1 MTLSQYTLMH
11 RRARL
16 SASDVLTLCSWTGQV
31 AGAQEGE
38 HFLETEDSTVY
49 TRHQLRRMRERE
61 LAEMLGPEF
70 RPQIADVVVEACS
83 ATDGMLSMVKGTSA
97 DLLVL
102 GVRSGGSFTR
112 AATHAL
118 GSIISNEL
126 TGLYQ
131 SLTAKNGGTGG
142 IVAPFAS
149 GGRKSRAWVAR
160 HFNLPAID
168 LKATPVGKREQCAG
182 AIWSDDRE

>member
-1 MTLSQYTLMH
+1 M
-11 RRARL
+11 
-16 SASDVLTLCSWTGQV
+16 
-31 AGAQEGE
+31 
-38 HFLETEDSTVY
+38 
-49 TRHQLRRMRERE
+49 
-61 LAEMLGPEF
+61 
-70 RPQIADVVVEACS
+70 VE
-83 ATDGMLSMVKGTSA
+83 GTSA

-142 IVAPFAS
+142 IVAPLLQGAEKA
-149 GGRKSRAWVAR
+149 GRGW
-160 HFNLPAID
+160 H
-168 LKATPVGKREQCAG
+168 ATSICPQS
-182 AIWSDDRE
+182 I

>member
-61 LAEMLGPEF
+61 LAEMLGPGVSSSN
-70 RPQIADVVVEACS
+70 RRCCS
-83 ATDGMLSMVKGTSA
+83 GSMLSHRWDAQYG
-97 DLLVL
+97 
-102 GVRSGGSFTR
+102 
-112 AATHAL
+112 
-118 GSIISNEL
+118 
-126 TGLYQ
+126 
-131 SLTAKNGGTGG
+131 
-142 IVAPFAS
+142 
-149 GGRKSRAWVAR
+149 
-160 HFNLPAID
+160 
-168 LKATPVGKREQCAG
+168 
-182 AIWSDDRE
+182 